1 MAKKNT
7 LKARALA
14 GEQSNVDKFEIIL
27 VSQAL
32 KFYKT
37 CHLQTAERLNKCFEK
52 LETNPFYGP
61 NIKLLR
67 GEEKLYRYRIGDYR
81 IIYKIDKNAKK
92 VIISLIS
99 PRPSAYRN
107 I

>member
-1 MAKKNT
+1 
-7 LKARALA
+7 
-14 GEQSNVDKFEIIL
+14 VDKFEIIL

-37 CHLQTAERLNKCFEK
+37 CHLQIAGRLNKCFET
-52 LETNPFYGP
+52 LEINPFYGP

-67 GEEKLYRYRIGDYR
+67 GEERLYRYRLGDYR
-81 IIYKIDKNAKK
+81 IIYRIDKNAKK
-92 VIISLIS
+92 VIVSLIS

-107 I
+107 IS

>member
-1 MAKKNT
+1 M
-7 LKARALA
+7 
-14 GEQSNVDKFEIIL
+14 DKFEVIL

-37 CHLQTAERLNKCFEK
+37 CHLQIADRLNKCFET
-52 LETNPFYGP
+52 LEANPFYGP
-61 NIKLLR
+61 SIKLLR
-67 GEEKLYRYRIGDYR
+67 GEERLYRYRIGNYR

-92 VIISLIS
+92 IIVSLIS
-99 PRPSAYRN
+99 TRTSAYRN

>member
-1 MAKKNT
+1 M
-7 LKARALA
+7 
-14 GEQSNVDKFEIIL
+14 DKFEAIL

-37 CHLQTAERLNKCFEK
+37 CHSQIAERLNKCFEM
-52 LETNPFYGP
+52 LEINPFYGP

-67 GEEKLYRYRIGDYR
+67 GEEKLYRYRIGNYR
-81 IIYKIDKNAKK
+81 VIYKIDKNAKK
-92 VIISLIS
+92 VIIYLIS

-107 I
+107 L